1 MPEVGCISPAERKV
15 WRDKRL
21 RQTIHPGVRSVLE
34 IMALAAAVVVSFGAA
49 TLGSLA
55 ILEVL
60 LRAAESA
67 DKKIKARRQ
76 RVTEELELS
85 NCGIGSKED
94 DRV

>member
-1 MPEVGCISPAERKV
+1 M
-15 WRDKRL
+15 
-21 RQTIHPGVRSVLE
+21 LE

-67 DKKIKARRQ
+67 DKKIKARKQ
-76 RVTEELELS
+76 RGSEELELT
-85 NCGIGSKED
+85 NCGIGGKED

>member
-1 MPEVGCISPAERKV
+1 M
-15 WRDKRL
+15 
-21 RQTIHPGVRSVLE
+21 LE

-67 DKKIKARRQ
+67 DKKIKARQQTDSKR
-76 RVTEELELS
+76 LELS
-85 NCGIGSKED
+85 NCGIGRED
-94 DRV
+94 DERV

>member
-1 MPEVGCISPAERKV
+1 
-15 WRDKRL
+15 
-21 RQTIHPGVRSVLE
+21 VLE

-76 RVTEELELS
+76 GGAEELELS

>member
-1 MPEVGCISPAERKV
+1 M
-15 WRDKRL
+15 
-21 RQTIHPGVRSVLE
+21 LE

-67 DKKIKARRQ
+67 DKKIKARKQ
-76 RVTEELELS
+76 RGSEELELS
-85 NCGIGSKED
+85 NCGIGRKDD

>member
-1 MPEVGCISPAERKV
+1 M
-15 WRDKRL
+15 
-21 RQTIHPGVRSVLE
+21 LE

-76 RVTEELELS
+76 RGAEELELS

>member
-1 MPEVGCISPAERKV
+1 M
-15 WRDKRL
+15 
-21 RQTIHPGVRSVLE
+21 LE

-55 ILEVL
+55 ILEIL

-67 DKKIKARRQ
+67 DKKIKARQ
-76 RVTEELELS
+76 PKGAEELELS
-85 NCGIGSKED
+85 NCGIGTEDD

>member
-1 MPEVGCISPAERKV
+1 
-15 WRDKRL
+15 
-21 RQTIHPGVRSVLE
+21 VLE

-67 DKKIKARRQ
+67 DKKIKARQQTDSKR
-76 RVTEELELS
+76 LELS
-85 NCGIGSKED
+85 NCGIGSED
-94 DRV
+94 DERV